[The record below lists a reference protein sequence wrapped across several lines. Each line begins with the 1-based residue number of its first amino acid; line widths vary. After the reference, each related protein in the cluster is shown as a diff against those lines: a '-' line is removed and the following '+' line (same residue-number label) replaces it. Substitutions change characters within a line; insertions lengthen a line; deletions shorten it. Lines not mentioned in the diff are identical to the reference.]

1 MINIGSSAR
10 KMSFLMDSSST
21 STNLYHQLSQRENNI
36 KSQNQPRTFT
46 SHLYRERLRVAKN
59 LYKTDLIGHYG
70 CVNAIEFSHGGQ
82 FLASGGDDKRVL
94 IWNIERSLAGIGRP
108 RALDTEHASNIF
120 CLGFDSQNHKL
131 ISGGNDDLVISHDFE
146 TGKLDN
152 VFKQDN
158 PVYGLSID
166 PQNDSIFATASEN
179 GKVLLFDQRADPTDP
194 FVVADLR
201 SSFHAVEFHPAGGN
215 LLITANSK
223 HGAALYD
230 IRKPNQAVMRY
241 RHFKDPPTCMSVRFN
256 RTGNL
261 ILALRRRL
269 PPILYRLHSSDPTC
283 TFYHKNYYNSCTMKS
298 CTFAGEDDELVLSGS
313 DDFNLYVWRLS
324 DIDLEKTD
332 QWVETAQMVLFGHRS
347 IVNQVRYNR
356 QKCLLASSGVE
367 KIVKIWSPFSQHNW
381 SGSLLEEATCSDN
394 PREIFSP
401 FFVNVMTVS
410 SLSHDYSSR
419 NTNED
424 PRMLAFFDSLIRQE
438 IDGLES
444 NISTDSSI
452 ETETGSSSNLSLDS
466 SSSSSSSSDSSS
478 TSTDSDGDDGNNDN
492 NQVKAVVATGGGAT
506 ATPTT
511 QRTNSNSKRIIRRRL
526 ITRRRVQRIKR
537 SHFENM
543 KHIFKIRQPKQQH
556 KKRIG
561 YLIPKSSRTLRLL
574 ALEGGALSHNR
585 YHMANQPRRLQR
597 GHGHGL
603 LRLKNNDKP
612 TTSSAAA
619 ATISASSSSHKK
631 KNQKRKTKVQK
642 YIDSTVSS
650 EENSATTNTLRA
662 LSNNTQAVV
671 PSTSTGITTSLR
683 DDILRLRR
691 QQQLIFESDEDDDD
705 DDETTA
711 STSESR
717 SDRLPHP
724 TKKLNGLQRG
734 SSNVTTT
741 TAAHRS
747 LRTYQGPKHSAAL
760 NIDST
765 HHLNINTTTTTT
777 TTATTMLPQQ
787 TNPTTP
793 HSDQHNIQQSHNSS
807 SSSNNNNNNNNSN
820 SNNNNSNRRHHETAE
835 RIASNCGNR
844 IPKKR
849 RRTNASA
856 NANEFPDNY
865 SSNSRLSNSS
875 YPSDFYNHTTEQAS
889 STSSDTTTNNCN
901 KREKDSSKPTTSLSL
916 SLTKPGKRRQLSIAD
931 YINKRQHYENGPNSD
946 ENDNYGAALEENN
959 NEQNNNDIF
968 VNDHSSQF
976 NGQQT
981 PPRTGLTNSRG
992 LTTTTNGTTNSLPNN
1007 ALFTP
1012 DSGISLNNSNT
1023 PITSGLFLS
1032 NYHNDTMAS
1041 TSRASTRLSPC
1052 LQVND
1057 FDSNDKSG
1065 TNYDDE
1071 GVVVNRTNNN
1081 GNSNSQNTTRVN
1093 AFQQKVSRIRR
1104 NYAKQFA
1111 GDDSESD

>member
-424 PRMLAFFDSLIRQE
+424 PRMLA
-438 IDGLES
+438 
-444 NISTDSSI
+444 
-452 ETETGSSSNLSLDS
+452 
-466 SSSSSSSSDSSS
+466 
-478 TSTDSDGDDGNNDN
+478 
-492 NQVKAVVATGGGAT
+492 
-506 ATPTT
+506 
-511 QRTNSNSKRIIRRRL
+511 
-526 ITRRRVQRIKR
+526 VQRIKR

-747 LRTYQGPKHSAAL
+747 LRTYQ
-760 NIDST
+760 
-765 HHLNINTTTTTT
+765 
-777 TTATTMLPQQ
+777 
-787 TNPTTP
+787 
-793 HSDQHNIQQSHNSS
+793 
-807 SSSNNNNNNNNSN
+807 
-820 SNNNNSNRRHHETAE
+820 
-835 RIASNCGNR
+835 
-844 IPKKR
+844 
-849 RRTNASA
+849 
-856 NANEFPDNY
+856 
-865 SSNSRLSNSS
+865 
-875 YPSDFYNHTTEQAS
+875 EQAS

>member
-1 MINIGSSAR
+1 
-10 KMSFLMDSSST
+10 MSFLMDSNSSST
-21 STNLYHQLSQRENNI
+21 SLYHQLLQRENNI
-36 KSQNQPRTFT
+36 KSQNQPRTFQA
-46 SHLYRERLRVAKN
+46 HLYRERLRVAKN

-313 DDFNLYVWRLS
+313 DDFNLY
-324 DIDLEKTD
+324 
-332 QWVETAQMVLFGHRS
+332 
-347 IVNQVRYNR
+347 
-356 QKCLLASSGVE
+356 
-367 KIVKIWSPFSQHNW
+367 IWSPFSQHNW

-452 ETETGSSSNLSLDS
+452 ETESGSSSNLSLDS

-492 NQVKAVVATGGGAT
+492 NQIKTVLATGGTAAAAAAAA
-506 ATPTT
+506 ATPTPI
-511 QRTNSNSKRIIRRRL
+511 RGNSNSKRIIRRRL

-574 ALEGGALSHNR
+574 ALEGGGGTLSHNR
-585 YHMANQPRRLQR
+585 YNTTNQSRRLQR
-597 GHGHGL
+597 GHSL
-603 LRLKNNDKP
+603 LRLKNSDKP
-612 TTSSAAA
+612 TTSAAA
-619 ATISASSSSHKK
+619 ATISSASSSHKK
-631 KNQKRKTKVQK
+631 KNQKRKSKVQK

-650 EENSATTNTLRA
+650 EENSATTTTTTTNNNTLRP
-662 LSNNTQAVV
+662 LTNNTQAVV

-683 DDILRLRR
+683 V
-691 QQQLIFESDEDDDD
+691 
-705 DDETTA
+705 
-711 STSESR
+711 
-717 SDRLPHP
+717 
-724 TKKLNGLQRG
+724 
-734 SSNVTTT
+734 SS
-741 TAAHRS
+741 S
-747 LRTYQGPKHSAAL
+747 S
-760 NIDST
+760 S
-765 HHLNINTTTTTT
+765 
-777 TTATTMLPQQ
+777 
-787 TNPTTP
+787 
-793 HSDQHNIQQSHNSS
+793 SSS
-807 SSSNNNNNNNNSN
+807 SSSN
-820 SNNNNSNRRHHETAE
+820 
-835 RIASNCGNR
+835 
-844 IPKKR
+844 K
-849 RRTNASA
+849 
-856 NANEFPDNY
+856 
-865 SSNSRLSNSS
+865 
-875 YPSDFYNHTTEQAS
+875 S
-889 STSSDTTTNNCN
+889 STIELYLYIIN
-901 KREKDSSKPTTSLSL
+901 RPLLSKS
-916 SLTKPGKRRQLSIAD
+916 
-931 YINKRQHYENGPNSD
+931 
-946 ENDNYGAALEENN
+946 
-959 NEQNNNDIF
+959 F
-968 VNDHSSQF
+968 
-976 NGQQT
+976 
-981 PPRTGLTNSRG
+981 
-992 LTTTTNGTTNSLPNN
+992 
-1007 ALFTP
+1007 
-1012 DSGISLNNSNT
+1012 
-1023 PITSGLFLS
+1023 
-1032 NYHNDTMAS
+1032 
-1041 TSRASTRLSPC
+1041 
-1052 LQVND
+1052 
-1057 FDSNDKSG
+1057 
-1065 TNYDDE
+1065 
-1071 GVVVNRTNNN
+1071 
-1081 GNSNSQNTTRVN
+1081 
-1093 AFQQKVSRIRR
+1093 KV
-1104 NYAKQFA
+1104 
-1111 GDDSESD
+1111 